1 MAKLVEMDEHVTL
14 AMQMEQEE
22 DISGPIILLSRFTVN
37 PEDVDGFLKAW
48 TDDAT
53 LMKQQP
59 GFISTRLHRG
69 IAGSTTFV
77 NYAVWESVATYKNA
91 VNKVGVRSRL
101 SNYPDSTIV
110 SPHLFNKVAVP
121 GICVD

>member
-1 MAKLVEMDEHVTL
+1 MAKFVEMDEHVTL
-14 AMQMEQEE
+14 SRQMEEE
-22 DISGPIILLSRFTVN
+22 GISVPIILFNRFTIN

-59 GFISTRLHRG
+59 GFTSTQLHRD

-77 NYAVWESVATYKNA
+77 NYAVWDSVAAYKNA
-91 VNKVGVRSRL
+91 VSKVDVRSRL
-101 SNYPDSTIV
+101 SNYPASTVV
-110 SPHLFNKVAVP
+110 SPHLFKKVAIP
-121 GICVD
+121 GISGD